1 MEELI
6 KNILYDVIVQTCQ
19 EDTKVLTW
27 RGKVNEVD
35 TDEWKIISECIEPD
49 EIYLIKIKKRN

>member
-19 EDTKVLTW
+19 EDTKILTW
-27 RGKVNEVD
+27 RGKVNETD
-35 TDEWKIISECIEPD
+35 IDEWKIISECIAPD